1 MKQGKRGNIPALAKD
16 DEACQQLVVHPKKEV
31 RDLVL
36 ARLGAKSW
44 PTHIKRVQSLIS
56 QTMANGGLLRVPLT
70 YYAGHTGR
78 YGGSEKINLQ
88 NMAGAGRRGAGH
100 DPLLGK
106 TKEVLMAP
114 PGFVLGYADSAQIE
128 ARLLAWLA
136 EQMDLLNAFANGEDV
151 YSEFATTLFRV
162 TVRKPKKTD
171 PPLLYTYLETKRGF
185 GKDNI
190 LGDGFGQGAARLYS
204 NCLKNPSLRPLFD
217 SGIYDFKFCEKQIRL
232 YRTKYHKIP
241 MYWGKVE
248 RAFKQ
253 CIRFP
258 HLEPTVGPLTFRCKN
273 AEVQIELPSSRILY
287 YRHCRIK
294 DNGIRYH
301 GGPLWGGSITENIV
315 QSVAR
320 DLLGYWILECDKV
333 GIDIVLHIHDSII
346 TLMPEDK
353 VSEQSKL
360 FGSIMC
366 TVPDWAEGFPAAID
380 PVAIS
385 ERLVK

>member
-1 MKQGKRGNIPALAKD
+1 
-16 DEACQQLVVHPKKEV
+16 
-31 RDLVL
+31 
-36 ARLGAKSW
+36 
-44 PTHIKRVQSLIS
+44 
-56 QTMANGGLLRVPLT
+56 
-70 YYAGHTGR
+70 
-78 YGGSEKINLQ
+78 
-88 NMAGAGRRGAGH
+88 
-100 DPLLGK
+100 
-106 TKEVLMAP
+106 
-114 PGFVLGYADSAQIE
+114 
-128 ARLLAWLA
+128 
-136 EQMDLLNAFANGEDV
+136 
-151 YSEFATTLFRV
+151 
-162 TVRKPKKTD
+162 
-171 PPLLYTYLETKRGF
+171 
-185 GKDNI
+185 
-190 LGDGFGQGAARLYS
+190 
-204 NCLKNPSLRPLFD
+204 
-217 SGIYDFKFCEKQIRL
+217 
-232 YRTKYHKIP
+232 